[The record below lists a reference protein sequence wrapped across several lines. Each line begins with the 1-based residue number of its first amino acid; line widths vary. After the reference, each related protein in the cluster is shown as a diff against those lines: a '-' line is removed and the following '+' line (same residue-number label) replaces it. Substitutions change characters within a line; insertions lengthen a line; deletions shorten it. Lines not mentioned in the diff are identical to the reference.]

1 MNIAGIQTCLV
12 RHCPH
17 SFGVRIECQASDDAT
32 TTTTTPGVVSIT
44 YSGDTMPCDELVTLG
59 ADSTVL
65 IHEATMEDELAEQA
79 RFKMHSTVAQAVQ
92 QGVRMRAKYTLLT
105 HFSQRYAKLPRLEP
119 AALAGNVFVAF
130 DNMEVT
136 LCDMEYLGRML
147 PTMQLMFTDHCEE
160 MEQKALKRAF
170 KAERAAANALTAK

>member
-1 MNIAGIQTCLV
+1 MGISSIRTCLV

-17 SFGVRIECQASDDAT
+17 SFGIAIECAAAPPT
-32 TTTTTPGVVSIT
+32 TGDRFKLT
-44 YSGDTMPCDELVTLG
+44 YSGDTMPCDELVQLG
-59 ADSTVL
+59 SDSTVL

-79 RFKMHSTVAQAVQ
+79 RYKMHSTVSQAIE
-92 QGVRMRAKYTLLT
+92 QGRRMRARYTVLT
-105 HFSQRYAKLPRLEP
+105 HFSQRYAKLPRIES
-119 AALAGNVFVAF
+119 AASLTGNVFIAF

-136 LCDMEYLGRML
+136 LSDMRYLGRTL

-170 KAERAAANALTAK
+170 KVERALEAANTAAV